1 LSTTTY
7 EIQGQIVALPV
18 HVRNAD
24 SWAAQFL
31 VKAEAAQRIV
41 DPTGL
46 EVAQPIPGRTI
57 VNIAFVRYID
67 SDLDAYNELAVAFL
81 VRPHDAKRASSGEKM
96 REFLRGRIGVYIH
109 QLPVTQEFTLE
120 AGQRIWGYPKFLADI
135 EITEAKNRVSCT
147 LAHDGVYV
155 LTLDV
160 HEGGPMRLPTRDLP
174 TYSLRDD
181 VFRRTVWEQDARTTA
196 RLGGA
201 TLELGSHQIADELRS
216 LGLPKRALTTSTMRG
231 MRAAFGPAEVV

>member
-1 LSTTTY
+1 MSVDSF
-7 EIQGQIVALPV
+7 EIQGQMVALPV

-24 SWAAQFL
+24 SWAAQF
-31 VKAEAAQRIV
+31 VVSAKKAQAIV

-46 EVAQPIPGRTI
+46 AVASFAGRTI
-57 VNIAFVRYID
+57 VSLAFVRYLD
-67 SDLDAYNELAVAFL
+67 TDLDAYNELAVAFL
-81 VRPHDAKRASSGEKM
+81 VKQHDDA
-96 REFLRGRIGVYIH
+96 RGPAVYIH
-109 QLPVTQEFTLE
+109 QLPVTQTFTLE

-135 EITEAKNRVSCT
+135 EITEHRHHVSCT
-147 LAHDGVYV
+147 LAAEGVYV

-181 VFRRTVWEQDARTTA
+181 VLRRTPWEQDAVTKA

-201 TLELGSHQIADELRS
+201 SLELGSHPIADDLRS
-216 LGLPKRALTTSTMRG
+216 LGLPKRALMTSTMRG
-231 MRAAFGPAEVV
+231 MRATFGAAEVV